1 MTPLYGQF
9 SDSLK
14 TTLEISVRHRYVCRR
29 IFVGASAGIGWR
41 VYAIHVG
48 AESDIGL
55 VGCLRPAGARLGQR
69 LPGDAPAGRIVCGRR
84 LCDDTSVLTLPYL
97 PAYSIIMIALHK
109 VAAPRLDRTA
119 KAADEVAAY
128 ERIDSTHAKARR
140 LIERGRFARNDDG
153 GIAITVV
160 AAGAMDDARG
170 RLGRPWACVPGHSFA
185 ISFIVTIPESV
196 ATDDAVNGWMSM
208 IAGLATLDAIEGT
221 LDECG
226 AVPFDPECGFHL
238 KWPNDIYCHGLK
250 LGSTFTQV
258 ASPPDRHGDVAVI
271 FSVGVNLSVP
281 ADRLPTPES
290 TSLRM
295 HVAPLPP
302 TAELIDMIAARLVA
316 SLRTRLEAFVQMPLI
331 QSSRLRS
338 EMHHVCWMMGRQI
351 DAQLI
356 DGRTIA
362 GKVVSL
368 NDDASISVRTASGE
382 TERLST
388 GDIGLMV

>member
-1 MTPLYGQF
+1 M
-9 SDSLK
+9 
-14 TTLEISVRHRYVCRR
+14 
-29 IFVGASAGIGWR
+29 
-41 VYAIHVG
+41 
-48 AESDIGL
+48 
-55 VGCLRPAGARLGQR
+55 
-69 LPGDAPAGRIVCGRR
+69 
-84 LCDDTSVLTLPYL
+84 
-97 PAYSIIMIALHK
+97 
-109 VAAPRLDRTA
+109 
-119 KAADEVAAY
+119 
-128 ERIDSTHAKARR
+128 
-140 LIERGRFARNDDG
+140 
-153 GIAITVV
+153 
-160 AAGAMDDARG
+160 
-170 RLGRPWACVPGHSFA
+170 
-185 ISFIVTIPESV
+185 
-196 ATDDAVNGWMSM
+196 
-208 IAGLATLDAIEGT
+208 
-221 LDECG
+221 
-226 AVPFDPECGFHL
+226 
-238 KWPNDIYCHGLK
+238 
-250 LGSTFTQV
+250 
-258 ASPPDRHGDVAVI
+258 I

-338 EMHHVCWMMGRQI
+338 EMRHVCWMMGRQI

-362 GKVVSL
+362 GEVVSL

>member
-1 MTPLYGQF
+1 MQADIRWGVRRHRLA
-9 SDSLK
+9 
-14 TTLEISVRHRYVCRR
+14 SVRHPCRGRIRYRARR
-29 IFVGASAGIGWR
+29 LFT
-41 VYAIHVG
+41 
-48 AESDIGL
+48 
-55 VGCLRPAGARLGQR
+55 ARWCEARAR
-69 LPGDAPAGRIVCGRR
+69 LPGDTPAGRIVCGRR

-97 PAYSIIMIALHK
+97 PAYSIIMIALYK

-338 EMHHVCWMMGRQI
+338 EMRHVCWMMGRQI

>member
-1 MTPLYGQF
+1 
-9 SDSLK
+9 
-14 TTLEISVRHRYVCRR
+14 
-29 IFVGASAGIGWR
+29 
-41 VYAIHVG
+41 
-48 AESDIGL
+48 
-55 VGCLRPAGARLGQR
+55 
-69 LPGDAPAGRIVCGRR
+69 
-84 LCDDTSVLTLPYL
+84 
-97 PAYSIIMIALHK
+97 MIALYK

-140 LIERGRFARNDDG
+140 LIERGRFTRNDDG

-170 RLGRPWACVPGHSFA
+170 RLGRPWAYVPGHSFA

-295 HVAPLPP
+295 HVA
-302 TAELIDMIAARLVA
+302 AAADRG
-316 SLRTRLEAFVQMPLI
+316 T
-331 QSSRLRS
+331 
-338 EMHHVCWMMGRQI
+338 
-351 DAQLI
+351 D
-356 DGRTIA
+356 
-362 GKVVSL
+362 
-368 NDDASISVRTASGE
+368 
-382 TERLST
+382 
-388 GDIGLMV
+388 

>member
-1 MTPLYGQF
+1 MQADIRWGVRRHRLA
-9 SDSLK
+9 
-14 TTLEISVRHRYVCRR
+14 SVRHPCRGR
-29 IFVGASAGIGWR
+29 IR
-41 VYAIHVG
+41 H
-48 AESDIGL
+48 
-55 VGCLRPAGARLGQR
+55 RARRLFTARWCEARAR

-258 ASPPDRHGDVAVI
+258 AS
-271 FSVGVNLSVP
+271 
-281 ADRLPTPES
+281 
-290 TSLRM
+290 
-295 HVAPLPP
+295 
-302 TAELIDMIAARLVA
+302 
-316 SLRTRLEAFVQMPLI
+316 LRTRLEAFVQMPLI

>member
-1 MTPLYGQF
+1 
-9 SDSLK
+9 
-14 TTLEISVRHRYVCRR
+14 
-29 IFVGASAGIGWR
+29 
-41 VYAIHVG
+41 
-48 AESDIGL
+48 
-55 VGCLRPAGARLGQR
+55 
-69 LPGDAPAGRIVCGRR
+69 
-84 LCDDTSVLTLPYL
+84 
-97 PAYSIIMIALHK
+97 MIALYK

-140 LIERGRFARNDDG
+140 LIERGRFTRNDDG

-170 RLGRPWACVPGHSFA
+170 RLGRPWAYVPGHSFA

-221 LDECG
+221 LDERG

-338 EMHHVCWMMGRQI
+338 EMRHVCWMMGRQI

>member
-1 MTPLYGQF
+1 MKPCPDTFPFPLVAL
-9 SDSLK
+9 DE
-14 TTLEISVRHRYVCRR
+14 T
-29 IFVGASAGIGWR
+29 ASTNQ
-41 VYAIHVG
+41 YL
-48 AESDIGL
+48 S
-55 VGCLRPAGARLGQR
+55 Q
-69 LPGDAPAGRIVCGRR
+69 
-84 LCDDTSVLTLPYL
+84 LCNQLQ
-97 PAYSIIMIALHK
+97 
-109 VAAPRLDRTA
+109 
-119 KAADEVAAY
+119 
-128 ERIDSTHAKARR
+128 
-140 LIERGRFARNDDG
+140 
-153 GIAITVV
+153 
-160 AAGAMDDARG
+160 
-170 RLGRPWACVPGHSFA
+170 
-185 ISFIVTIPESV
+185 ESV
-196 ATDDAVNGWMSM
+196 AELTTVTAEFQT
-208 IAGLATLDAIEGT
+208 AGKGQRGNTWEAEEGKNLLFSFVLYPSFLEARRQFILSQIVSLAIKEELSRWS
-221 LDECG
+221 DEITI
-226 AVPFDPECGFHL
+226 

>member
-1 MTPLYGQF
+1 M
-9 SDSLK
+9 
-14 TTLEISVRHRYVCRR
+14 
-29 IFVGASAGIGWR
+29 
-41 VYAIHVG
+41 
-48 AESDIGL
+48 
-55 VGCLRPAGARLGQR
+55 
-69 LPGDAPAGRIVCGRR
+69 
-84 LCDDTSVLTLPYL
+84 
-97 PAYSIIMIALHK
+97 
-109 VAAPRLDRTA
+109 
-119 KAADEVAAY
+119 AAY
-128 ERIDSTHAKARR
+128 ERINSTHAKARR
-140 LIERGRFARNDDG
+140 LIERGRFARNDDS

-302 TAELIDMIAARLVA
+302 TVELIDMIAARLVA

-338 EMHHVCWMMGRQI
+338 EMRHVCWMMGRQI

>member
-1 MTPLYGQF
+1 MQANIRWGVRMHRLA
-9 SDSLK
+9 
-14 TTLEISVRHRYVCRR
+14 SVRHPCRGR
-29 IFVGASAGIGWR
+29 IR
-41 VYAIHVG
+41 H
-48 AESDIGL
+48 
-55 VGCLRPAGARLGQR
+55 RARRLFTARWCEARAR

-185 ISFIVTIPESV
+185 ISLIVTIPESV

>member
-1 MTPLYGQF
+1 
-9 SDSLK
+9 
-14 TTLEISVRHRYVCRR
+14 
-29 IFVGASAGIGWR
+29 
-41 VYAIHVG
+41 
-48 AESDIGL
+48 
-55 VGCLRPAGARLGQR
+55 
-69 LPGDAPAGRIVCGRR
+69 
-84 LCDDTSVLTLPYL
+84 
-97 PAYSIIMIALHK
+97 MIALHK

-295 HVAPLPP
+295 HVAPLSP

>member
-1 MTPLYGQF
+1 
-9 SDSLK
+9 
-14 TTLEISVRHRYVCRR
+14 
-29 IFVGASAGIGWR
+29 
-41 VYAIHVG
+41 
-48 AESDIGL
+48 
-55 VGCLRPAGARLGQR
+55 
-69 LPGDAPAGRIVCGRR
+69 
-84 LCDDTSVLTLPYL
+84 
-97 PAYSIIMIALHK
+97 
-109 VAAPRLDRTA
+109 
-119 KAADEVAAY
+119 
-128 ERIDSTHAKARR
+128 
-140 LIERGRFARNDDG
+140 
-153 GIAITVV
+153 
-160 AAGAMDDARG
+160 MDDARG

-356 DGRTIA
+356 DDRTIA

>member
-1 MTPLYGQF
+1 MNASIPPMRRHADSSSGGGSRATMTAASP
-9 SDSLK
+9 SPWSPPVPW
-14 TTLEISVRHRYVCRR
+14 TTPED
-29 IFVGASAGIGWR
+29 GSAGRGH
-41 VYAIHVG
+41 AF
-48 AESDIGL
+48 
-55 VGCLRPAGARLGQR
+55 
-69 LPGDAPAGRIVCGRR
+69 PGTR
-84 LCDDTSVLTLPYL
+84 SPYR
-97 PAYSIIMIALHK
+97 S
-109 VAAPRLDRTA
+109 
-119 KAADEVAAY
+119 
-128 ERIDSTHAKARR
+128 
-140 LIERGRFARNDDG
+140 
-153 GIAITVV
+153 
-160 AAGAMDDARG
+160 
-170 RLGRPWACVPGHSFA
+170 
-185 ISFIVTIPESV
+185 SFIVTIPESV